1 MSNVYKT
8 FDYSQIPITQLRD
21 KDRENLS
28 KIANF
33 TIRNLCKNNNSNLL
47 IFPQQL
53 DIHHDGIADSYI
65 FTMDN
70 QKLQTGDLLGFVG
83 IMIVKLL
90 LVLDLRR
97 MILRIIFTLHV
108 AEGISYKF
116 ARPSTFN
123 IKR

>member
-97 MILRIIFTLHV
+97 MILRIIFYITCCRRYF
-108 AEGISYKF
+108 I
-116 ARPSTFN
+116 
-123 IKR
+123 